1 MTNTPSLMD
10 RLLVALAV
18 VWPLGR
24 MPFAPGTWGSA
35 GAAALAPLVFLP
47 LPITGRMSLLL
58 VLLWVGTVA
67 ANRAERLM
75 ESKDP
80 GCVVIDEVLGQWL
93 TLAPFA
99 DLGWGMIAAGFVL
112 FRFFDILKP
121 WPVKQAEQ
129 GFTGGFGVMID
140 DAVAGAY
147 AALALGLV
155 QTLV

>member
-1 MTNTPSLMD
+1 M
-10 RLLVALAV
+10 ALAV

-24 MPFAPGTWGSA
+24 MPVAPGTWGSA
-35 GAAALAPLVFLP
+35 GAAVLAPFVFLP
-47 LPITGRMSLLL
+47 LPIVGRVVVLL

-67 ANRAERLM
+67 ASRAEKMLDCQ
-75 ESKDP
+75 DP